1 MFYSSHKSND
11 GSRLYLP
18 DKNLK
23 TPYPTAVGMK
33 TPIIEDKQT
42 VAIPNN
48 RAAILPYLSEM
59 YPNARDPKNMP
70 TINIDAYIYKW

>member
-1 MFYSSHKSND
+1 M
-11 GSRLYLP
+11 
-18 DKNLK
+18 
-23 TPYPTAVGMK
+23 AVGMK

-59 YPNARDPKNMP
+59 NPNARDPKNMP
-70 TINIDAYIYKW
+70 TINIAAYIYKWLH